1 MGIET
6 GSAWRE
12 LRSHYEQVAELQ
24 LTQIFA
30 DDPQRAK
37 EFSLEFQG
45 LFLDYSK
52 NRITRES
59 LDFLMKLA
67 DEAQLPAAIND
78 MFAGKKINI
87 TEGRAALHTA
97 LRAPKSS
104 RIELDGVDVVPQV
117 HAVLDQMEV
126 FSETIRSGQWQGF
139 TGKPIRNVIN
149 IGIGG
154 SDLGPMM
161 ACEALRAYSQ
171 RSLNIQ
177 FVSNVDGSDF
187 AEAVQGLNAD
197 ETLFI
202 VCSKTFTTDETL
214 TNARTA
220 RSWLLEQ
227 LADQRAIA
235 KHFVAVSTNTEEA
248 QAFGIDSQNIFDF
261 WDWVGGRYSLCSSVG
276 LALMVSVGATNF
288 RAMLGGFHAMDE
300 HFRTAPFAQ
309 NMPVLM
315 ALLGIWYNNFFAAE
329 THAIFPYDNY
339 LKYFPAYFQQGDME
353 SNGKYIDKSGA
364 EVAVQTGPIVWG
376 QTGTNGQHAF
386 YQLLHQGTKLVPA
399 DFIGFAQSHNPTSD
413 HHDKLM
419 ANFFAQ
425 TQALAFGKSSQTLA
439 DEGVEAALIPHRT
452 FTGNRPTN
460 TLMAEKLT
468 PFILGQLIA
477 LYEHKIFAQGVIW
490 NVFSFDQWGVEL
502 GKSLA
507 VEILQQ
513 LQSDEAGNANI
524 DASTAQLVARYRKG
538 RGAS

>member
-6 GSAWRE
+6 GVAWRE
-12 LRSHYEQVAELQ
+12 LRAHFEQIAELQ
-24 LTQIFA
+24 LNQLFV
-30 DDPQRAK
+30 DDPQRAQD
-37 EFSLEFQG
+37 FSLEDQG

-52 NRITRES
+52 NRVTRQS
-59 LDFLMKLA
+59 LDLLVKLA
-67 DEAQLPAAIND
+67 DEARLSSAIQD
-78 MFAGKKINI
+78 MFAGEKINK
-87 TEGRAALHTA
+87 TESRAVLHTA

-104 RIELDGVDVVPQV
+104 HIELDGVDVVPQV
-117 HAVLDQMEV
+117 HAALDKMAGFAEA
-126 FSETIRSGQWQGF
+126 IRSGLWQGF

-154 SDLGPMM
+154 SDLGPSM

-171 RSLNIQ
+171 RNLNVQ
-177 FVSNVDGSDF
+177 FVSNVDASDF

-202 VCSKTFTTDETL
+202 VCSKTFTTEETL

-220 RSWLLEQ
+220 RSWLLAQ
-227 LADQRAIA
+227 LVDEDAIA
-235 KHFVAVSTNTEEA
+235 RHFVAVSTNTEEV
-248 QAFGIDSQNIFDF
+248 QTFGIDPQNMFGF

-276 LALMVSVGATNF
+276 LALMVSIGATHF

-300 HFRTAPFAQ
+300 HFRTAPLAQ

-329 THAIFPYDNY
+329 THAILPYDNY
-339 LKYFPAYFQQGDME
+339 LKHFPAYFQQGDME

-376 QTGTNGQHAF
+376 QAGTNGQHAF

-399 DFIGFAQSHNPTSD
+399 DFIGFAQSHNPTCD

-425 TQALAFGKSSQTLA
+425 TRALAFGKSSQTLA
-439 DEGVEAALIPHRT
+439 DEGVDAALIPHRT

-468 PFILGQLIA
+468 PFVLGQLIA

-502 GKSLA
+502 GKILA

-513 LQSDEAGNANI
+513 LQSDEASNANV
-524 DASTAQLVARYRKG
+524 DASTAQLMARYRKG
-538 RGAS
+538 RAAS

>member
-171 RSLNIQ
+171 RSLKIQ

-227 LADQRAIA
+227 LDDQRAIA

-329 THAIFPYDNY
+329 THAILPYDNY

>member
-329 THAIFPYDNY
+329 THAILPYDNY

>member
-1 MGIET
+1 MKQQVWNSLIANNSKNKKRKISTLFEDKTRFKKFSAEGAGLFFDFSKTNIDLEAKNLLFQLIEHSNVLNRRKEMFS
-6 GSAWRE
+6 GEIINKSEKRAVLHFA
-12 LRSHYEQVAELQ
+12 LRSNAETLGEECQDSFQKIATTRIRMEQFASNVRSGKVATIE
-24 LTQIFA
+24 
-30 DDPQRAK
+30 
-37 EFSLEFQG
+37 
-45 LFLDYSK
+45 
-52 NRITRES
+52 
-59 LDFLMKLA
+59 
-67 DEAQLPAAIND
+67 ND
-78 MFAGKKINI
+78 KF
-87 TEGRAALHTA
+87 T
-97 LRAPKSS
+97 
-104 RIELDGVDVVPQV
+104 DVV
-117 HAVLDQMEV
+117 
-126 FSETIRSGQWQGF
+126 
-139 TGKPIRNVIN
+139 N

-154 SDLGPMM
+154 SDLGPKMV
-161 ACEALRAYSQ
+161 ALALAPYHDGPKCH
-171 RSLNIQ
+171 
-177 FVSNVDGSDF
+177 FVSNIDGSDF
-187 AEAVQGLNAD
+187 AEAVQGLHAD

-202 VCSKTFTTDETL
+202 VCSKTFSTDETL

-220 RSWLLEQ
+220 RSWLLAQ
-227 LADQRAIA
+227 LVDMGAIA
-235 KHFVAVSTNTEEA
+235 KHFVAVSTNTEEV
-248 QAFGIDSQNIFDF
+248 QTFGIDPQNMFGF

-276 LALMVSVGATNF
+276 LALMVSIGATHF

-300 HFRTAPFAQ
+300 HFKTAPLAQ

-329 THAIFPYDNY
+329 THAILPYDNY
-339 LKYFPAYFQQGDME
+339 LKHFPAYFQQGDME
-353 SNGKYIDKSGA
+353 SNGKYIDKSGT

-376 QTGTNGQHAF
+376 QAGTNGQHAF

-399 DFIGFAQSHNPTSD
+399 DFIGFAQSHNPTLD

-439 DEGVEAALIPHRT
+439 DEGVDAALIPHRT

-468 PFILGQLIA
+468 PFVLGQLIA

-513 LQSDEAGNANI
+513 LQSDEASNANV
-524 DASTAQLVARYRKG
+524 DASTAQLMARYRKD
-538 RGAS
+538 RAAS

>member
-6 GSAWRE
+6 GAAWRE
-12 LRSHYEQVAELQ
+12 LLAHYEQVAELQ

-59 LDFLMKLA
+59 LDFLMNLA
-67 DEAQLPAAIND
+67 DEVQLPAAIND
-78 MFAGKKINI
+78 MFAGKKINV

-117 HAVLDQMEV
+117 HAVLDQMEA
-126 FSETIRSGQWQGF
+126 FSQTIRSGQWQGF

-171 RSLNIQ
+171 RNLNIQ
-177 FVSNVDGSDF
+177 FVSNIDGSDF
-187 AEAVQGLNAD
+187 AEAVQGLHAD

-202 VCSKTFTTDETL
+202 VCSKTFSTDETL

-220 RSWLLEQ
+220 RSWLLKQ
-227 LADQRAIA
+227 LVDKDAIA
-235 KHFVAVSTNTEEA
+235 KHFVAVSTNTEGV
-248 QAFGIDSQNIFDF
+248 QAFGIDAQNMFGF

-276 LALMVSVGATNF
+276 LAVMVSIGATNF

-300 HFRTAPFAQ
+300 HFRTAPLTQ

-329 THAIFPYDNY
+329 THAILPYDNY
-339 LKYFPAYFQQGDME
+339 LKHFPAYFQQADME

-376 QTGTNGQHAF
+376 QAGTNGQHAF

-399 DFIGFAQSHNPTSD
+399 DFIGFAQSHNPTCD

-439 DEGVEAALIPHRT
+439 NEGVEAALIPHRT

-468 PFILGQLIA
+468 PFVLGQLIA

-507 VEILQQ
+507 IEILQQ
-513 LQSDEAGNANI
+513 LQSDEASNANV
-524 DASTAQLVARYRKG
+524 DPSTAQLMARYRKG

>member
-6 GSAWRE
+6 GVAWRE
-12 LRSHYEQVAELQ
+12 LRAHFEQIAELQ
-24 LTQIFA
+24 LNQLFV
-30 DDPQRAK
+30 DDPQRAQD
-37 EFSLEFQG
+37 FSLEDQG

-52 NRITRES
+52 NRVTRQS
-59 LDFLMKLA
+59 LDLLVKLA
-67 DEAQLPAAIND
+67 DEARLSSAIQD
-78 MFAGKKINI
+78 MFAGEKINK
-87 TEGRAALHTA
+87 TESRAVLHTA

-104 RIELDGVDVVPQV
+104 HIELDGVDVVPQV
-117 HAVLDQMEV
+117 HAALDKMAGFAEA
-126 FSETIRSGQWQGF
+126 IRSGLWQGF

-154 SDLGPMM
+154 SDLGPSM

-171 RSLNIQ
+171 RNLNVQ
-177 FVSNVDGSDF
+177 FVSNVDASDF

-202 VCSKTFTTDETL
+202 VCSKTFTTEETL

-220 RSWLLEQ
+220 RSWLLAQ
-227 LADQRAIA
+227 LVDEDAIA
-235 KHFVAVSTNTEEA
+235 RHFVAVSTNTEEV
-248 QAFGIDSQNIFDF
+248 QTFGIDPQNMFGF

-276 LALMVSVGATNF
+276 LALMVSIGATHF

-300 HFRTAPFAQ
+300 HFKIAPLAQ

-329 THAIFPYDNY
+329 THAILPYDNY
-339 LKYFPAYFQQGDME
+339 LKHFPAYFQQGDME

-376 QTGTNGQHAF
+376 QAGTNGQHAF

-399 DFIGFAQSHNPTSD
+399 DFIGFAQSHNPTCD

-425 TQALAFGKSSQTLA
+425 TRALAFGKSSQTLA
-439 DEGVEAALIPHRT
+439 DEGVDAALIPHRT

-468 PFILGQLIA
+468 PFVLGQLIA

-502 GKSLA
+502 GKILA

-513 LQSDEAGNANI
+513 LQSDEASNANV
-524 DASTAQLVARYRKG
+524 DASTAQLMARYRKG
-538 RGAS
+538 RAAS

>member
-6 GSAWRE
+6 GVAWRE
-12 LRSHYEQVAELQ
+12 LRAHFEQIAELQ
-24 LTQIFA
+24 LNQLFV
-30 DDPQRAK
+30 DDPQRAQD
-37 EFSLEFQG
+37 FSLEDQG

-52 NRITRES
+52 NRVTRQS
-59 LDFLMKLA
+59 LDLLVKLA
-67 DEAQLPAAIND
+67 DEARLSSAIQD
-78 MFAGKKINI
+78 MFAGEKINK
-87 TEGRAALHTA
+87 TESRAVLHTA

-104 RIELDGVDVVPQV
+104 HIELDGVDVVPQV
-117 HAVLDQMEV
+117 HAALDKMAGFAEA
-126 FSETIRSGQWQGF
+126 IRSGLWQGF

-154 SDLGPMM
+154 SDLGPSM

-171 RSLNIQ
+171 RNLNVQ
-177 FVSNVDGSDF
+177 FVSNVDASDF

-220 RSWLLEQ
+220 RSWLLKQ
-227 LADQRAIA
+227 LVDESAIA
-235 KHFVAVSTNTEEA
+235 KHFVAVSTNTEEV
-248 QAFGIDSQNIFDF
+248 QTFGIDPQNMFGF

-276 LALMVSVGATNF
+276 LALMVSIGATHF

-300 HFRTAPFAQ
+300 HFKTAPLAQ

-329 THAIFPYDNY
+329 THAILPYDNY
-339 LKYFPAYFQQGDME
+339 LKHFPAYFQQGDME

-376 QTGTNGQHAF
+376 QAGTNGQHAF

-399 DFIGFAQSHNPTSD
+399 DFIGFAQSHNPTCD

-425 TQALAFGKSSQTLA
+425 TRALAFGKSSQTLA
-439 DEGVEAALIPHRT
+439 DEGVDAALIPHRT

-468 PFILGQLIA
+468 PFVLGQLIA

-502 GKSLA
+502 GKILA

-513 LQSDEAGNANI
+513 LQSDEASNANV
-524 DASTAQLVARYRKG
+524 DASTAQLMARYRKG
-538 RGAS
+538 RAAS

>member
-6 GSAWRE
+6 SVAWRE
-12 LRSHYEQVAELQ
+12 LRAHFEQIAELQ
-24 LTQIFA
+24 LNQLFV
-30 DDPQRAK
+30 DDPQRAQD
-37 EFSLEFQG
+37 FSLEDQG

-52 NRITRES
+52 NRVTRES
-59 LDFLMKLA
+59 IDLLVKLA
-67 DEAQLPAAIND
+67 DEARLLSAIQD
-78 MFAGKKINI
+78 MFAGEKINK
-87 TEGRAALHTA
+87 TEGRAVLHTA

-104 RIELDGVDVVPQV
+104 RIELDGIDVVPQV
-117 HAVLDQMEV
+117 HAVLDKMAG
-126 FSETIRSGQWQGF
+126 FSEAIRSGQWQGF

-154 SDLGPMM
+154 SDLGPSM

-171 RSLNIQ
+171 RNLNVQ
-177 FVSNVDGSDF
+177 FVSNVDASDF

-220 RSWLLEQ
+220 RSWLLAQ
-227 LADQRAIA
+227 LVDEGAIA
-235 KHFVAVSTNTEEA
+235 KHFVAVSTNTEEV
-248 QAFGIDSQNIFDF
+248 QTFGIDPQNMFGF

-276 LALMVSVGATNF
+276 LALMVSIGATHF

-300 HFRTAPFAQ
+300 HFKTAPLAQ

-329 THAIFPYDNY
+329 THAILPYDNY
-339 LKYFPAYFQQGDME
+339 LKHFPAYFQQGDME
-353 SNGKYIDKSGA
+353 SNGKYIDKSGT

-376 QTGTNGQHAF
+376 QAGTNGQHAF

-399 DFIGFAQSHNPTSD
+399 DFIGFAQSHNPTLD

-439 DEGVEAALIPHRT
+439 DEGVDAALIPHRT

-468 PFILGQLIA
+468 PFVLGQLIA

-513 LQSDEAGNANI
+513 LQSDEASNANV
-524 DASTAQLVARYRKG
+524 DASTAQLMARYRKD
-538 RGAS
+538 RVAS

>member
-6 GSAWRE
+6 GSAWRK

-329 THAIFPYDNY
+329 THAILPYDNY

-425 TQALAFGKSSQTLA
+425 TQALAFGRSSQTLA
-439 DEGVEAALIPHRT
+439 DEGVKAALIPHRT

>member
-6 GSAWRE
+6 SVAWRE
-12 LRSHYEQVAELQ
+12 LRAHFEQIAELQ
-24 LTQIFA
+24 LNQLFV
-30 DDPQRAK
+30 DDPQRAQY
-37 EFSLEFQG
+37 FSLEDQG

-52 NRITRES
+52 NRVTRES
-59 LDFLMKLA
+59 IDLLVKLA
-67 DEAQLPAAIND
+67 DEARLLSAIQD
-78 MFAGKKINI
+78 MFAGEKINK
-87 TEGRAALHTA
+87 TEGRAVLHTA

-104 RIELDGVDVVPQV
+104 RIELDGIDVVPQV
-117 HAVLDQMEV
+117 HALLDKMAG
-126 FSETIRSGQWQGF
+126 FSEAIRSGQWQGF

-154 SDLGPMM
+154 SDLGPSM

-171 RSLNIQ
+171 RNLNVQ
-177 FVSNVDGSDF
+177 FVSNVDASDF

-220 RSWLLEQ
+220 RSWLLAQ
-227 LADQRAIA
+227 LVDEGAIA
-235 KHFVAVSTNTEEA
+235 KHFVAVSTNTEEV
-248 QAFGIDSQNIFDF
+248 QTFGIDPQNMFGF

-276 LALMVSVGATNF
+276 LALMVSIGATHF

-300 HFRTAPFAQ
+300 HFKTAPLAQ

-329 THAIFPYDNY
+329 THAILPYDNY
-339 LKYFPAYFQQGDME
+339 LKHFPAYFQQGDME
-353 SNGKYIDKSGA
+353 SNGKYIDKSGT

-376 QTGTNGQHAF
+376 QAGTNGQHAF

-399 DFIGFAQSHNPTSD
+399 DFIGFAQSHNPTLD

-439 DEGVEAALIPHRT
+439 DEGVDAALIPHRT

-468 PFILGQLIA
+468 PFVLGQLIA

-513 LQSDEAGNANI
+513 LQSDEASNANV
-524 DASTAQLVARYRKG
+524 DASTAQLMARYRKD
-538 RGAS
+538 RVAS

>member
-1 MGIET
+1 
-6 GSAWRE
+6 
-12 LRSHYEQVAELQ
+12 
-24 LTQIFA
+24 
-30 DDPQRAK
+30 
-37 EFSLEFQG
+37 
-45 LFLDYSK
+45 
-52 NRITRES
+52 
-59 LDFLMKLA
+59 
-67 DEAQLPAAIND
+67 
-78 MFAGKKINI
+78 MFAGEKINK
-87 TEGRAALHTA
+87 TESRAVLHTA

-104 RIELDGVDVVPQV
+104 HIELDGVDVVPQV
-117 HAVLDQMEV
+117 HAALDKMAGFAEA
-126 FSETIRSGQWQGF
+126 IRSGLWQGF

-154 SDLGPMM
+154 SDLGPSM

-171 RSLNIQ
+171 RNLNVQ
-177 FVSNVDGSDF
+177 FVSNVDASDF

-202 VCSKTFTTDETL
+202 VCSKTFTTEETL

-220 RSWLLEQ
+220 RSWLLAQ
-227 LADQRAIA
+227 LVDEDAIA
-235 KHFVAVSTNTEEA
+235 RHFVAVSTNTEEV
-248 QAFGIDSQNIFDF
+248 QTFGIDPQNMFGF

-276 LALMVSVGATNF
+276 LALMVSIGATHF

-300 HFRTAPFAQ
+300 HFRTAPLAQ

-329 THAIFPYDNY
+329 THAILPYDNY
-339 LKYFPAYFQQGDME
+339 LKHFPAYFQQGDME

-376 QTGTNGQHAF
+376 QAGTNGQHAF

-399 DFIGFAQSHNPTSD
+399 DFIGFAQSHNPTCD

-425 TQALAFGKSSQTLA
+425 TRALAFGKSSQTLA
-439 DEGVEAALIPHRT
+439 DEGVDAALIPHRT

-468 PFILGQLIA
+468 PFVLGQLIA

-502 GKSLA
+502 GKILA

-513 LQSDEAGNANI
+513 LQSDEASNANV
-524 DASTAQLVARYRKG
+524 DASTAQLMARYRKG
-538 RGAS
+538 RAAS

>member
-6 GSAWRE
+6 SVAWRE
-12 LRSHYEQVAELQ
+12 LRAHFEQIAELQ
-24 LTQIFA
+24 LNQLFV
-30 DDPQRAK
+30 DDPQRAQD
-37 EFSLEFQG
+37 FSLEDQG

-52 NRITRES
+52 NRVTRES
-59 LDFLMKLA
+59 IDLLVKLA
-67 DEAQLPAAIND
+67 DEARLLSAIQD
-78 MFAGKKINI
+78 MFAGEKINK
-87 TEGRAALHTA
+87 TEGRAVLHTA

-104 RIELDGVDVVPQV
+104 RIELDGIDVVPQV
-117 HAVLDQMEV
+117 HAVLDKMAG
-126 FSETIRSGQWQGF
+126 FSEAIRSGQWQGF

-154 SDLGPMM
+154 SDLGPSM

-171 RSLNIQ
+171 RNLNVQ
-177 FVSNVDGSDF
+177 FVSNVDASDF

-220 RSWLLEQ
+220 RSWLLAQ
-227 LADQRAIA
+227 LVDEGAIA
-235 KHFVAVSTNTEEA
+235 KHFVAVSTNTEEV
-248 QAFGIDSQNIFDF
+248 QTFGIDPQNMFGF

-276 LALMVSVGATNF
+276 LVLMVSIGATHF

-300 HFRTAPFAQ
+300 HFKTAPLAQ

-329 THAIFPYDNY
+329 THAILPYDNY
-339 LKYFPAYFQQGDME
+339 LKHFPAYFQQGDME
-353 SNGKYIDKSGA
+353 SNGKYIDKSGT

-376 QTGTNGQHAF
+376 QAGTNGQHAF

-399 DFIGFAQSHNPTSD
+399 DFIGFAQSHNPTLD

-439 DEGVEAALIPHRT
+439 DEGVDAALIPHRT

-468 PFILGQLIA
+468 PFVLGQLIA

-513 LQSDEAGNANI
+513 LQSDEASNANV
-524 DASTAQLVARYRKG
+524 DASTAQLMARYRKD
-538 RGAS
+538 RAAS

>member
-6 GSAWRE
+6 GAAWRE
-12 LRSHYEQVAELQ
+12 LRTHYEQVAELQ

-30 DDPQRAK
+30 DDPRRAK

-104 RIELDGVDVVPQV
+104 RIESDGVDVVPQV
-117 HAVLDQMEV
+117 HAVLDQMEE
-126 FSETIRSGQWQGF
+126 FSQTIRSGQWQGF

-171 RSLNIQ
+171 RNLNIQ

-187 AEAVQGLNAD
+187 AEAVQGLHAD

-202 VCSKTFTTDETL
+202 VCSKTFSTDETL

-227 LADQRAIA
+227 LVDKDAIA
-235 KHFVAVSTNTEEA
+235 KHFVAVSTNTEEV
-248 QAFGIDSQNIFDF
+248 QAFGIDTQNMFGF

-276 LALMVSVGATNF
+276 LAVMVSIGATNF

-300 HFRTAPFAQ
+300 HFRTAPLAQ

-329 THAIFPYDNY
+329 THAILPYDNY
-339 LKYFPAYFQQGDME
+339 LKHFPAYFQQADME
-353 SNGKYIDKSGA
+353 SNGKCIDKSGA

-376 QTGTNGQHAF
+376 QAGTNGQHAF

-399 DFIGFAQSHNPTSD
+399 DFIGFAQSHNPTCD

-460 TLMAEKLT
+460 SLMAEKLT
-468 PFILGQLIA
+468 PFVLGQLIA

-490 NVFSFDQWGVEL
+490 DVFSFDQWGVDL
-502 GKSLA
+502 GKNLA
-507 VEILQQ
+507 VEILHQ
-513 LQSDEAGNANI
+513 LQSDEASNANI
-524 DASTAQLVARYRKG
+524 DASTAQLMARYRKG

>member
-6 GSAWRE
+6 GIAWRE
-12 LRSHYEQVAELQ
+12 LQAHFEQIAELQ
-24 LTQIFA
+24 LNQLFV
-30 DDPQRAK
+30 DDPQRAQD
-37 EFSLEFQG
+37 FSLESQG

-52 NRITRES
+52 NRVTRES
-59 LDFLMKLA
+59 IDLLVKLA
-67 DEAQLPAAIND
+67 YEARLPSAIQD
-78 MFAGKKINI
+78 MFAGEKINK
-87 TEGRAALHTA
+87 TEGRAVLHTA

-104 RIELDGVDVVPQV
+104 HIELDGIDVVPQV
-117 HAVLDQMEV
+117 HAALDKMAG
-126 FSETIRSGQWQGF
+126 FSAAIRSGQWQGF

-154 SDLGPMM
+154 SDLGPSM

-171 RSLNIQ
+171 RNLNVQ
-177 FVSNVDGSDF
+177 FVSNVDASDF

-220 RSWLLEQ
+220 RSWLLAQ
-227 LADQRAIA
+227 LVDKDAIA
-235 KHFVAVSTNTEEA
+235 KHFVAVSTNTEKV
-248 QAFGIDSQNIFDF
+248 QTFGIDPQNMFGF

-276 LALMVSVGATNF
+276 LALMVSIGATHF
-288 RAMLGGFHAMDE
+288 RAMLSGFHAMDE
-300 HFRTAPFAQ
+300 HFRTAPLAQ

-329 THAIFPYDNY
+329 THAILPYDNY
-339 LKYFPAYFQQGDME
+339 LKHFPAYFQQGDME

-376 QTGTNGQHAF
+376 QAGTNGQHAF

-399 DFIGFAQSHNPTSD
+399 DFIGFAQSHNPTLD

-439 DEGVEAALIPHRT
+439 DEGVDAALIPHRT

-468 PFILGQLIA
+468 PFVLGQLIA

-513 LQSDEAGNANI
+513 LQSDEASNANV
-524 DASTAQLVARYRKG
+524 DASTAQLMARYRKD
-538 RGAS
+538 RAAS

>member
-6 GSAWRE
+6 GAAWRE
-12 LRSHYEQVAELQ
+12 LLAHYEQVAELQ

-59 LDFLMKLA
+59 LDFLMNLA
-67 DEAQLPAAIND
+67 DEVQLPAAIND
-78 MFAGKKINI
+78 MFAGKKINV

-117 HAVLDQMEV
+117 HAVLDQMEA
-126 FSETIRSGQWQGF
+126 FSQTIRSGQWQGF

-171 RSLNIQ
+171 RNLNIQ

-187 AEAVQGLNAD
+187 AEAVQGLHAD

-202 VCSKTFTTDETL
+202 VCSKTFSTDETL

-220 RSWLLEQ
+220 RSWLLKQ
-227 LADQRAIA
+227 LVDKDAIA
-235 KHFVAVSTNTEEA
+235 KHFVAVSTNTEGV
-248 QAFGIDSQNIFDF
+248 QAFGIDAQNMFGF

-276 LALMVSVGATNF
+276 LAVMVSIGATNF

-300 HFRTAPFAQ
+300 HFRTAPLTQ

-329 THAIFPYDNY
+329 THAILPYDNY
-339 LKYFPAYFQQGDME
+339 LKHFPAYFQQADME

-376 QTGTNGQHAF
+376 QAGTNGQHAF

-399 DFIGFAQSHNPTSD
+399 DFIGFAQSHNPTCD

-439 DEGVEAALIPHRT
+439 NEGVEAALIPHRT

-468 PFILGQLIA
+468 PFVLGQLIA

-507 VEILQQ
+507 IEILQQ
-513 LQSDEAGNANI
+513 LQSDEASNANV
-524 DASTAQLVARYRKG
+524 DPSTAQLMARYRKG

>member
-329 THAIFPYDNY
+329 THAILPYDNY

-425 TQALAFGKSSQTLA
+425 TQALAFGRSSQTLA
-439 DEGVEAALIPHRT
+439 DDGVEAALIPHRT

>member
-6 GSAWRE
+6 GVAWRE
-12 LRSHYEQVAELQ
+12 LRAHFEQTADLH
-24 LTQIFA
+24 LTQLFA
-30 DDPQRAK
+30 DDPRRAQD
-37 EFSLEFQG
+37 FSLENQG

-52 NRITRES
+52 NRVTRES
-59 LDFLMKLA
+59 MDLLVKLA
-67 DEAQLPAAIND
+67 DEALLPSAIKD
-78 MFAGKKINI
+78 MFVGEKINK
-87 TEGRAALHTA
+87 TEGRAVLHTA

-104 RIELDGVDVVPQV
+104 HIELDGIDVVPQV
-117 HAVLDQMEV
+117 HAVLDKMAQ
-126 FSETIRSGQWQGF
+126 FSEAIRLGQWRGF

-154 SDLGPMM
+154 SDLGPSM

-171 RSLNIQ
+171 RNLNVQ
-177 FVSNVDGSDF
+177 FVSNVDASDF
-187 AEAVQGLNAD
+187 AEAVQGLHAD

-220 RSWLLEQ
+220 RSWLLAQ
-227 LADQRAIA
+227 LMDKNAIA
-235 KHFVAVSTNTEEA
+235 KHFVAVSTNTEEV
-248 QAFGIDSQNIFDF
+248 QSFGIDPQNMFGF

-276 LALMVSVGATNF
+276 LALMVSIGATHF
-288 RAMLGGFHAMDE
+288 RAMLDGFHAMDE
-300 HFRTAPFAQ
+300 HFITAPLAQ

-329 THAIFPYDNY
+329 THAILPYDNY
-339 LKYFPAYFQQGDME
+339 LKSFPAYFQQGDME

-376 QTGTNGQHAF
+376 QAGTNGQHAF

-399 DFIGFAQSHNPTSD
+399 DFIGFAQTHNPTGD

-425 TQALAFGKSSQTLA
+425 TQALAFGKSSQALA
-439 DEGVEAALIPHRT
+439 DEGVDEALIPHRT

-468 PFILGQLIA
+468 PFVFGQLIA

-507 VEILQQ
+507 IEILQQ
-513 LQSDEAGNANI
+513 LQSDEASNAGV
-524 DASTAQLVARYRKG
+524 DASTLQLMTRYRRD
-538 RGAS
+538 RGTS

>member
-1 MGIET
+1 MGSET
-6 GSAWRE
+6 GAAWRE
-12 LRSHYEQVAELQ
+12 LRAHYEQVAELQ

-59 LDFLMKLA
+59 LDFLMNLA
-67 DEAQLPAAIND
+67 DEVQLPAAIND
-78 MFAGKKINI
+78 MFAGKKINV

-117 HAVLDQMEV
+117 HAVLDQMEA
-126 FSETIRSGQWQGF
+126 FSQTIRSGQWQGF

-171 RSLNIQ
+171 RNLNIQ

-187 AEAVQGLNAD
+187 AEAVQGLHAD

-202 VCSKTFTTDETL
+202 VCSKTFSTDETL

-220 RSWLLEQ
+220 RSWLLKQ
-227 LADQRAIA
+227 LVDKDAIA
-235 KHFVAVSTNTEEA
+235 KHFVAVSTNTEGV
-248 QAFGIDSQNIFDF
+248 QAFGIDAQNMFGF

-276 LALMVSVGATNF
+276 LAVMVSIGATNF

-300 HFRTAPFAQ
+300 HFRTAPLTQ

-329 THAIFPYDNY
+329 THAILPYDNY
-339 LKYFPAYFQQGDME
+339 LKHFPAYFQQADME

-376 QTGTNGQHAF
+376 QAGTNGQHAF

-399 DFIGFAQSHNPTSD
+399 DFIGFAQSHNPTCD

-439 DEGVEAALIPHRT
+439 NEGVEAALIPHRT

-468 PFILGQLIA
+468 PFVLGQLIA

-507 VEILQQ
+507 IEILQQ
-513 LQSDEAGNANI
+513 LQSDEASNANV
-524 DASTAQLVARYRKG
+524 DPSTAQLMARYRKG

>member
-6 GSAWRE
+6 SVAWRE
-12 LRSHYEQVAELQ
+12 LRAHFEQIAELQ
-24 LTQIFA
+24 LNQLFV
-30 DDPQRAK
+30 DDPQRAQD
-37 EFSLEFQG
+37 FSLEDQG

-52 NRITRES
+52 NRVTRES
-59 LDFLMKLA
+59 IDLLVKLA
-67 DEAQLPAAIND
+67 DEARLLSAIQD
-78 MFAGKKINI
+78 MFAGEKINK
-87 TEGRAALHTA
+87 TEGRAVLHTA

-104 RIELDGVDVVPQV
+104 RIELDGIDVVPQV
-117 HAVLDQMEV
+117 HAVLDKMAG
-126 FSETIRSGQWQGF
+126 FSEAIRSGQWQGF

-154 SDLGPMM
+154 SDLGPSM

-171 RSLNIQ
+171 RNLNVQ
-177 FVSNVDGSDF
+177 FVSNVDASDF

-220 RSWLLEQ
+220 RSWLLKQ
-227 LADQRAIA
+227 LVDESAIA
-235 KHFVAVSTNTEEA
+235 KHFVAVSTNTEEV
-248 QAFGIDSQNIFDF
+248 QTFGIDPQNMFGF

-276 LALMVSVGATNF
+276 LALMVSIGATHF

-300 HFRTAPFAQ
+300 HFKTAPLAQ

-329 THAIFPYDNY
+329 THAILPYDNY
-339 LKYFPAYFQQGDME
+339 LKHFPAYFQQGDME
-353 SNGKYIDKSGA
+353 SNGKYIDKSGT

-376 QTGTNGQHAF
+376 QAGTNGQHAF

-399 DFIGFAQSHNPTSD
+399 DFIGFAQSHNPTLD

-439 DEGVEAALIPHRT
+439 DEGVDAALIPHRT

-468 PFILGQLIA
+468 PFVLGQLIA

-513 LQSDEAGNANI
+513 LQSDEASNANV
-524 DASTAQLVARYRKG
+524 DASTAQLMARYRKD
-538 RGAS
+538 RAAS

>member
-6 GSAWRE
+6 GVAWRE
-12 LRSHYEQVAELQ
+12 LRAHFEQIAELQ
-24 LTQIFA
+24 LNQLFV
-30 DDPQRAK
+30 DDPQRAQD
-37 EFSLEFQG
+37 FSLEDQG

-52 NRITRES
+52 NRVTRES
-59 LDFLMKLA
+59 LDLLVKLA
-67 DEAQLPAAIND
+67 DEARLSSAIQD
-78 MFAGKKINI
+78 MFAGEKINK
-87 TEGRAALHTA
+87 TESRAVLHTA

-104 RIELDGVDVVPQV
+104 HIELDGVDVVPQV
-117 HAVLDQMEV
+117 HAALDKMAGFAEA
-126 FSETIRSGQWQGF
+126 IRSGLWQGF

-154 SDLGPMM
+154 SDLGPSM

-171 RSLNIQ
+171 RNLNVQ
-177 FVSNVDGSDF
+177 FVSNVDASDF

-202 VCSKTFTTDETL
+202 VCSKTFTTEETL

-220 RSWLLEQ
+220 RSWLLAQ
-227 LADQRAIA
+227 LVDEDAIA
-235 KHFVAVSTNTEEA
+235 RHFVAVSTNTEEV
-248 QAFGIDSQNIFDF
+248 QTFGIDPQNMFGF

-276 LALMVSVGATNF
+276 LALMVSIGATHF

-300 HFRTAPFAQ
+300 HFRTAPLAQ

-329 THAIFPYDNY
+329 THAILPYDNY
-339 LKYFPAYFQQGDME
+339 LKHFPAYFQQGDME

-376 QTGTNGQHAF
+376 QAGTNGQHAF

-399 DFIGFAQSHNPTSD
+399 DFIGFAQSHNPTCD

-425 TQALAFGKSSQTLA
+425 TRALAFGKSSQTLA
-439 DEGVEAALIPHRT
+439 DEGVDAALIPHRT

-468 PFILGQLIA
+468 PFVLGQLIA

-502 GKSLA
+502 GKILA

-513 LQSDEAGNANI
+513 LQSDEASNANV
-524 DASTAQLVARYRKG
+524 DASTAQLMARYRKG
-538 RGAS
+538 RAAS

>member
-1 MGIET
+1 
-6 GSAWRE
+6 
-12 LRSHYEQVAELQ
+12 
-24 LTQIFA
+24 
-30 DDPQRAK
+30 
-37 EFSLEFQG
+37 
-45 LFLDYSK
+45 
-52 NRITRES
+52 
-59 LDFLMKLA
+59 
-67 DEAQLPAAIND
+67 
-78 MFAGKKINI
+78 MFAGEKINK
-87 TEGRAALHTA
+87 TEGRAVLHTA

-104 RIELDGVDVVPQV
+104 RIELDGIDVVPQV
-117 HAVLDQMEV
+117 HAVLDKMAG
-126 FSETIRSGQWQGF
+126 FSEAIRSGQWQGF

-154 SDLGPMM
+154 SDLGPSM

-171 RSLNIQ
+171 RNLNVQ
-177 FVSNVDGSDF
+177 FVSNVDASDF

-220 RSWLLEQ
+220 RSWLLAQ
-227 LADQRAIA
+227 LVDMGAIA
-235 KHFVAVSTNTEEA
+235 KHFVAVSTNTEEV
-248 QAFGIDSQNIFDF
+248 QTFGIDPQNMFGF

-276 LALMVSVGATNF
+276 LALMVSIGATHF

-300 HFRTAPFAQ
+300 HFKIAPLAQ

-329 THAIFPYDNY
+329 THAILPYDNY
-339 LKYFPAYFQQGDME
+339 LKHFPAYFQQGDME
-353 SNGKYIDKSGA
+353 SNGKYIDKSGT

-376 QTGTNGQHAF
+376 QAGTNGQHAF

-399 DFIGFAQSHNPTSD
+399 DFIGFAQSHNPTLD

-425 TQALAFGKSSQTLA
+425 TRALAFGKSSQTLA
-439 DEGVEAALIPHRT
+439 DEGVDAALIPHRT

-468 PFILGQLIA
+468 PFVLGQLIA

-513 LQSDEAGNANI
+513 LQSDEASNANV
-524 DASTAQLVARYRKG
+524 DASTAQLMARYRKD
-538 RGAS
+538 RAAS

>member
-6 GSAWRE
+6 GAAWRE
-12 LRSHYEQVAELQ
+12 LRTHYEQVADLQ

-59 LDFLMKLA
+59 LDFLMNLA
-67 DEAQLPAAIND
+67 DEVQLPAAIND
-78 MFAGKKINI
+78 MFAGKKINV

-117 HAVLDQMEV
+117 HAVLDQMEA
-126 FSETIRSGQWQGF
+126 FSQTIRSGQWQGF

-154 SDLGPMM
+154 SNLGPMM

-171 RSLNIQ
+171 RNLNIQ
-177 FVSNVDGSDF
+177 FVSNIDGSDF
-187 AEAVQGLNAD
+187 AEAVQGLHAD

-202 VCSKTFTTDETL
+202 VCSKTFSTDETL

-227 LADQRAIA
+227 LVDKDAIA
-235 KHFVAVSTNTEEA
+235 KHFVAVSTNTEEV
-248 QAFGIDSQNIFDF
+248 QAFGIDAQNMFGF

-276 LALMVSVGATNF
+276 LAVMVSIGATNF

-300 HFRTAPFAQ
+300 HFRTAPLAQ

-329 THAIFPYDNY
+329 THAILPYDNY
-339 LKYFPAYFQQGDME
+339 LKHFPAYFQQADME

-376 QTGTNGQHAF
+376 QAGTNGQHAF

-399 DFIGFAQSHNPTSD
+399 DFIGFVQSHNPTCD

-425 TQALAFGKSSQTLA
+425 TQALAFGKSSQTVA
-439 DEGVEAALIPHRT
+439 DQGVEAALIPHRT

-468 PFILGQLIA
+468 PFVLGQLIA

-490 NVFSFDQWGVEL
+490 NVFSFDQWGVDL

-513 LQSDEAGNANI
+513 LQSDEASNTNI
-524 DASTAQLVARYRKG
+524 DASTAQLMARYRKG

>member
-6 GSAWRE
+6 GVAWRE
-12 LRSHYEQVAELQ
+12 LRAHFEQIAELQ
-24 LTQIFA
+24 LNQLFV
-30 DDPQRAK
+30 DDPQRAQD
-37 EFSLEFQG
+37 FSLEDQG

-52 NRITRES
+52 NRVTRQS
-59 LDFLMKLA
+59 LDLLVKLA
-67 DEAQLPAAIND
+67 DEARLSSAIQD
-78 MFAGKKINI
+78 MFAGEKINK
-87 TEGRAALHTA
+87 TESRAVLHTA

-104 RIELDGVDVVPQV
+104 HIELDGVDVVPQV
-117 HAVLDQMEV
+117 HAALDKMAGFAEA
-126 FSETIRSGQWQGF
+126 IRSGLWQGF

-154 SDLGPMM
+154 SDLGPSM

-171 RSLNIQ
+171 RNLNVQ
-177 FVSNVDGSDF
+177 FVSNVDASDF

-202 VCSKTFTTDETL
+202 VCSKTFTTEETL

-220 RSWLLEQ
+220 RSWLLAQ
-227 LADQRAIA
+227 LVDEDAIA
-235 KHFVAVSTNTEEA
+235 RHFVAVSTNTEEV
-248 QAFGIDSQNIFDF
+248 QTFGIDPQNMFGF

-276 LALMVSVGATNF
+276 LALMVSIGATHF

-300 HFRTAPFAQ
+300 HFRTAPLAQ

-329 THAIFPYDNY
+329 THAILPYDNY
-339 LKYFPAYFQQGDME
+339 LKHFPAYFQQGDME

-376 QTGTNGQHAF
+376 QAGTNGQHAF

-399 DFIGFAQSHNPTSD
+399 DFIGFAQSHNPTCD

-425 TQALAFGKSSQTLA
+425 TRALAFGKSSQTLA
-439 DEGVEAALIPHRT
+439 DEGVDAALIPHRT

-468 PFILGQLIA
+468 PFVLGQLIA

-502 GKSLA
+502 GKILA
-507 VEILQQ
+507 VEIFQQ
-513 LQSDEAGNANI
+513 LQSDEASNANV
-524 DASTAQLVARYRKG
+524 DASTAQLMARYRKG
-538 RGAS
+538 RAAS

>member
-6 GSAWRE
+6 GSAWRK
-12 LRSHYEQVAELQ
+12 LRSHYEQVVELQ

-139 TGKPIRNVIN
+139 TGKPIRNLIN

-329 THAIFPYDNY
+329 THAILPYDNY

>member
-6 GSAWRE
+6 GVAWRE
-12 LRSHYEQVAELQ
+12 LRAHFEQIAELQ
-24 LTQIFA
+24 LNQLFV
-30 DDPQRAK
+30 DDPQRAQD
-37 EFSLEFQG
+37 FSLEDQG

-52 NRITRES
+52 NRVTRQS
-59 LDFLMKLA
+59 LDLLVKLA
-67 DEAQLPAAIND
+67 DEARLSSAIQD
-78 MFAGKKINI
+78 MFAGEKINK
-87 TEGRAALHTA
+87 TESRAVLHTA

-104 RIELDGVDVVPQV
+104 HIELDGVDVVPQV
-117 HAVLDQMEV
+117 HAALDKMGGFAEA
-126 FSETIRSGQWQGF
+126 IRSGLWQGF

-154 SDLGPMM
+154 SDLGPSM

-171 RSLNIQ
+171 RNLNVQ
-177 FVSNVDGSDF
+177 FVSNVDASDF

-202 VCSKTFTTDETL
+202 VCSKTFTTEETL

-220 RSWLLEQ
+220 RSWLLAQ
-227 LADQRAIA
+227 LVDEDAIA
-235 KHFVAVSTNTEEA
+235 RHFVAVSTNTEEV
-248 QAFGIDSQNIFDF
+248 QTFGIDPQNMFGF

-276 LALMVSVGATNF
+276 LALMVSIGATHF

-300 HFRTAPFAQ
+300 HFRTAPLAQ

-329 THAIFPYDNY
+329 THAILPYDNY
-339 LKYFPAYFQQGDME
+339 LKHFPAYFQQGDME

-376 QTGTNGQHAF
+376 QAGTNGQHAF

-399 DFIGFAQSHNPTSD
+399 DFIGFAQSHNPTCD

-425 TQALAFGKSSQTLA
+425 TRALAFGKSSQTLA
-439 DEGVEAALIPHRT
+439 DEGVDAALIPHRT

-468 PFILGQLIA
+468 PFVLGQLIA

-502 GKSLA
+502 GKILA

-513 LQSDEAGNANI
+513 LQSDEASNANV
-524 DASTAQLVARYRKG
+524 DASTAQLMARYRKG
-538 RGAS
+538 RAAS

>member
-6 GSAWRE
+6 GVAWRE
-12 LRSHYEQVAELQ
+12 LRAHFEQIAELQ
-24 LTQIFA
+24 LNQLFV
-30 DDPQRAK
+30 DDPQRAQD
-37 EFSLEFQG
+37 FSLEDQG

-52 NRITRES
+52 NRVTRQS
-59 LDFLMKLA
+59 LDLLVKLA
-67 DEAQLPAAIND
+67 DEARLSSAIQD
-78 MFAGKKINI
+78 MFAGEKINK
-87 TEGRAALHTA
+87 TESRAVLHTA

-104 RIELDGVDVVPQV
+104 HIELDGVDVVPQV
-117 HAVLDQMEV
+117 HAALDKMAGFAEA
-126 FSETIRSGQWQGF
+126 IRSGLWQGF

-154 SDLGPMM
+154 SDLGPSM

-171 RSLNIQ
+171 RNLNVQ
-177 FVSNVDGSDF
+177 FVSNVDASDF

-202 VCSKTFTTDETL
+202 VCSKTFTTEETL

-220 RSWLLEQ
+220 RSWLLAQ
-227 LADQRAIA
+227 LVDEDAIA
-235 KHFVAVSTNTEEA
+235 RHFVAVSTNTEEV
-248 QAFGIDSQNIFDF
+248 QTFGIDPQNMFGF

-276 LALMVSVGATNF
+276 LALMVSIGATHF

-300 HFRTAPFAQ
+300 HFRTAPLAQ

-329 THAIFPYDNY
+329 THAILPYDNY
-339 LKYFPAYFQQGDME
+339 LKHFPAYFQQGDME

-376 QTGTNGQHAF
+376 QAGTNGQHAF

-399 DFIGFAQSHNPTSD
+399 DFIGFAQSHNPTCD

-425 TQALAFGKSSQTLA
+425 TRALAFGKSSQTLA
-439 DEGVEAALIPHRT
+439 EEGVDAALIPHRT

-468 PFILGQLIA
+468 PFVLGQLIA

-502 GKSLA
+502 GKILA

-513 LQSDEAGNANI
+513 LQSDEASNANV
-524 DASTAQLVARYRKG
+524 DASTAQLMARYRKG
-538 RGAS
+538 RAAS

>member
-6 GSAWRE
+6 SVAWRE
-12 LRSHYEQVAELQ
+12 LRAHFEQIAELQ
-24 LTQIFA
+24 LNQLFV
-30 DDPQRAK
+30 DDPQRAQD
-37 EFSLEFQG
+37 FSLEDQG

-52 NRITRES
+52 NRVTRES
-59 LDFLMKLA
+59 IDLLVKLA
-67 DEAQLPAAIND
+67 DEARLLSAIQD
-78 MFAGKKINI
+78 MFSGEKINK
-87 TEGRAALHTA
+87 TEGRAVLHTA

-104 RIELDGVDVVPQV
+104 RIELDGIDVVPQV
-117 HAVLDQMEV
+117 HAVLDKMAG
-126 FSETIRSGQWQGF
+126 FSEAIRSGQWQGF

-154 SDLGPMM
+154 SDLGPSM

-171 RSLNIQ
+171 RNLNVQ
-177 FVSNVDGSDF
+177 FVSNVDASDF

-220 RSWLLEQ
+220 RSWLLKQ
-227 LADQRAIA
+227 LVDESAIA
-235 KHFVAVSTNTEEA
+235 KHFVAVSTNTEEV
-248 QAFGIDSQNIFDF
+248 QTFGIDPQNMFGF

-276 LALMVSVGATNF
+276 LALMVSIGATHF

-300 HFRTAPFAQ
+300 HFKIAPLAQ

-329 THAIFPYDNY
+329 THAILPYDNY
-339 LKYFPAYFQQGDME
+339 LKHFPAYFQQGDME
-353 SNGKYIDKSGA
+353 SNGKYIDKSGT

-376 QTGTNGQHAF
+376 QAGTNGQHAF

-399 DFIGFAQSHNPTSD
+399 DFIGFAQSHNPTLD

-439 DEGVEAALIPHRT
+439 DEGVDAALIPHRT

-468 PFILGQLIA
+468 PFVLGQLIA

-513 LQSDEAGNANI
+513 LQSDEVSNANV
-524 DASTAQLVARYRKG
+524 DASTAQLMARYRKD
-538 RGAS
+538 RAAS

>member
-6 GSAWRE
+6 SVAWRE
-12 LRSHYEQVAELQ
+12 LRAHFEQIAELQ
-24 LTQIFA
+24 LNQLFV
-30 DDPQRAK
+30 DDPQRAQD
-37 EFSLEFQG
+37 FSLEDQG

-52 NRITRES
+52 NRVTRQS
-59 LDFLMKLA
+59 LDLLVKLA
-67 DEAQLPAAIND
+67 DEARLSSAIQD
-78 MFAGKKINI
+78 MFAGEKINK
-87 TEGRAALHTA
+87 TESRAVLHTA

-104 RIELDGVDVVPQV
+104 HIELDGVDVVPQV
-117 HAVLDQMEV
+117 HAALDKMAGFAEA
-126 FSETIRSGQWQGF
+126 IRSGLWQGF

-154 SDLGPMM
+154 SDLGPSM

-171 RSLNIQ
+171 RNLNVQ
-177 FVSNVDGSDF
+177 FVSNVDASDF

-220 RSWLLEQ
+220 RSWLLKQ
-227 LADQRAIA
+227 LVDESAIA
-235 KHFVAVSTNTEEA
+235 KHFVAVSTNTEEV
-248 QAFGIDSQNIFDF
+248 QTFGIDPQNMFGF

-276 LALMVSVGATNF
+276 LALMVSIGATHF

-300 HFRTAPFAQ
+300 HFRTAPLAQ

-329 THAIFPYDNY
+329 THAILPYDNY
-339 LKYFPAYFQQGDME
+339 LKHFPAYFQQGDME

-376 QTGTNGQHAF
+376 QAGTNGQHAF

-399 DFIGFAQSHNPTSD
+399 DFIGFAQSHNPTCD

-439 DEGVEAALIPHRT
+439 DEGVDAALIPHRT

-468 PFILGQLIA
+468 PFVLGQLIA

-513 LQSDEAGNANI
+513 LQSDEVSNANV
-524 DASTAQLVARYRKG
+524 DASTAQLMARYRKD
-538 RGAS
+538 RAAS

>member
-6 GSAWRE
+6 GVAWRE
-12 LRSHYEQVAELQ
+12 LRAHFEQIAELQ
-24 LTQIFA
+24 LNQLFV
-30 DDPQRAK
+30 DDPQRAQD
-37 EFSLEFQG
+37 FSLEDQG

-52 NRITRES
+52 NRVTRES
-59 LDFLMKLA
+59 LDLLVKLA
-67 DEAQLPAAIND
+67 DEARLSSAIQD
-78 MFAGKKINI
+78 MFAGEKINK
-87 TEGRAALHTA
+87 TESRAVLHTA

-104 RIELDGVDVVPQV
+104 HIELDGVDVVPQV
-117 HAVLDQMEV
+117 HAALDKMAGFAEA
-126 FSETIRSGQWQGF
+126 IRSGLWQGF

-154 SDLGPMM
+154 SDLGPSM

-171 RSLNIQ
+171 RNLNVQ
-177 FVSNVDGSDF
+177 FVSNVDASDF

-202 VCSKTFTTDETL
+202 VCSKTFTTEETL

-220 RSWLLEQ
+220 RSWLLAQ
-227 LADQRAIA
+227 LVDEDAVAR
-235 KHFVAVSTNTEEA
+235 HFVAVSTNTEEV
-248 QAFGIDSQNIFDF
+248 QTFGIDPQNMFGF

-276 LALMVSVGATNF
+276 LALMVSIGATHF

-300 HFRTAPFAQ
+300 HFRTAPLAQ

-329 THAIFPYDNY
+329 THAILPYDNY
-339 LKYFPAYFQQGDME
+339 LKHFPAYFQQGDME

-376 QTGTNGQHAF
+376 QAGTNGQHAF

-399 DFIGFAQSHNPTSD
+399 DFIGFAQSHNPTCD

-425 TQALAFGKSSQTLA
+425 TRALAFGKSSQTLA
-439 DEGVEAALIPHRT
+439 DEGVDAALIPHRT

-468 PFILGQLIA
+468 PFVLGQLIA

-502 GKSLA
+502 GKILA

-513 LQSDEAGNANI
+513 LQSDEASNANV
-524 DASTAQLVARYRKG
+524 DASTAQLMARYRKG
-538 RGAS
+538 RAAS

>member
-6 GSAWRE
+6 SVAWRE
-12 LRSHYEQVAELQ
+12 LRAHFEQIAELQ
-24 LTQIFA
+24 LNQLFV
-30 DDPQRAK
+30 DDPQRAQD
-37 EFSLEFQG
+37 FSLEDQG

-52 NRITRES
+52 NRVTRES
-59 LDFLMKLA
+59 IDLLVKLA
-67 DEAQLPAAIND
+67 DEARLLSAIQD
-78 MFAGKKINI
+78 MFAGEKINK
-87 TEGRAALHTA
+87 TEGRAVLHTA

-104 RIELDGVDVVPQV
+104 RIELDGIDVVPQV
-117 HAVLDQMEV
+117 HAVLDKMAG
-126 FSETIRSGQWQGF
+126 FSEAIRSGQWQGF

-154 SDLGPMM
+154 SDLGPSM

-171 RSLNIQ
+171 RNLNVQ
-177 FVSNVDGSDF
+177 FVSNVDASDF

-220 RSWLLEQ
+220 RSWLLAQ
-227 LADQRAIA
+227 LVDEGAIA
-235 KHFVAVSTNTEEA
+235 KHFVAVSTNTEEV
-248 QAFGIDSQNIFDF
+248 QTFGIDPQNMFGF

-276 LALMVSVGATNF
+276 LALMVSIGATHF

-300 HFRTAPFAQ
+300 HFKTAPLAQ

-329 THAIFPYDNY
+329 THAILPYDNY
-339 LKYFPAYFQQGDME
+339 LKHFPAYFQQGDME
-353 SNGKYIDKSGA
+353 SNGKYIDKSGT

-376 QTGTNGQHAF
+376 QAGTNGQHAF

-399 DFIGFAQSHNPTSD
+399 DFIGFAQSHNPTLD

-425 TQALAFGKSSQTLA
+425 AQALAFGKSSQTLA
-439 DEGVEAALIPHRT
+439 DEGVDAALIPHRT

-468 PFILGQLIA
+468 PFVLGQLIA

-513 LQSDEAGNANI
+513 LQSDEASNANV
-524 DASTAQLVARYRKG
+524 DASTAQLMARYRKD
-538 RGAS
+538 RAAS

>member
-67 DEAQLPAAIND
+67 DETQLPAAIND

>member
-6 GSAWRE
+6 SVAWRE
-12 LRSHYEQVAELQ
+12 LRAHFEQIAELQ
-24 LTQIFA
+24 LNQLFV
-30 DDPQRAK
+30 DDPQRAQD
-37 EFSLEFQG
+37 FSLEDQG

-52 NRITRES
+52 NRVTRES
-59 LDFLMKLA
+59 IDLLVKLA
-67 DEAQLPAAIND
+67 DEARLLSAIQD
-78 MFAGKKINI
+78 MFAGEKINK
-87 TEGRAALHTA
+87 TEGRAVLHTA

-104 RIELDGVDVVPQV
+104 RIELDGIDVVPQV
-117 HAVLDQMEV
+117 HAVLDKMAG
-126 FSETIRSGQWQGF
+126 FSEAIRSGQWQGF

-154 SDLGPMM
+154 SDLGPSM

-171 RSLNIQ
+171 RNLNVQ
-177 FVSNVDGSDF
+177 FVSNVDASDF

-220 RSWLLEQ
+220 RSWLLAQ
-227 LADQRAIA
+227 LVDEGAIA
-235 KHFVAVSTNTEEA
+235 KHFVAVSTNTEEV
-248 QAFGIDSQNIFDF
+248 QTLGIDPQNMFGF

-276 LALMVSVGATNF
+276 LALMVSIGATHF

-300 HFRTAPFAQ
+300 HFKTAPLAQ

-329 THAIFPYDNY
+329 THAILPYDNY
-339 LKYFPAYFQQGDME
+339 LKHFPAYFQQGDME
-353 SNGKYIDKSGA
+353 SNGKYIDKSGT

-376 QTGTNGQHAF
+376 QAGTNGQHAF

-399 DFIGFAQSHNPTSD
+399 DFIGFAQSHNPTLD

-439 DEGVEAALIPHRT
+439 DEGVDAALIPHRT

-468 PFILGQLIA
+468 PFVLGQLIA

-513 LQSDEAGNANI
+513 LQSDEASNANV
-524 DASTAQLVARYRKG
+524 DASTAQLMARYRKD
-538 RGAS
+538 RAAS